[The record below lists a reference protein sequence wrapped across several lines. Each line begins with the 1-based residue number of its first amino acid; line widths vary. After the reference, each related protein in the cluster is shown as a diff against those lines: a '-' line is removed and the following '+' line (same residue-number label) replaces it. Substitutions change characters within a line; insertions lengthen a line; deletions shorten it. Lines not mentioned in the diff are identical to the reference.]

1 VNEEALAVGNEMT
14 PEEMIP
20 SADTAMDIVEPT
32 PAESEAAETEIVTDE
47 AEAATEMEPAV
58 ETEVVAEAAEAVT
71 EAAEAEMAE
80 VYKTPGVDQMMR
92 KKVEAVLFVTD
103 KALHAQAIARII
115 NVDVQLVRQAILELI
130 EQYES
135 RETALEIVQDNGYVI
150 EVKPEFASIMQ
161 EFLPL
166 DIPTSLLR
174 TLSAIAIRA
183 PVAQSEIVQMRG
195 ASAYDHIKDL
205 VERDLIHKKEE
216 GRSPI
221 LSTTKKFQQYFRLS
235 SDGSEL
241 RKYVK
246 QQERLLA
253 AQAEER
259 RKREEEAMALAAGGE
274 GAAAGEDGAQ
284 LKLPV
289 SSRASIPEGP
299 IIQIQ
304 RETPRRTQNKEA
316 AETEAS
322 ADATEAP
329 AAETELQDFTPD
341 DSGSLTD

>member
-1 VNEEALAVGNEMT
+1 MSEETLAIGQELT
-14 PEEMIP
+14 PEEMVP
-20 SADTAMDIVEPT
+20 GELMPNELTTGVDAE
-32 PAESEAAETEIVTDE
+32 ESEESLLKIQEVQE
-47 AEAATEMEPAV
+47 APV
-58 ETEVVAEAAEAVT
+58 L
-71 EAAEAEMAE
+71 
-80 VYKTPGVDQMMR
+80 DQELLN
-92 KKVEAVLFVTD
+92 KVEAVLFATD
-103 KALHAQAIARII
+103 KPLHAQAIARII
-115 NVDVQLVRQAILELI
+115 NIDVQLVRQAIIELI

-135 RETALEIVQDNGYVI
+135 RKTALEIVQDNGYVI
-150 EVKPEFASIMQ
+150 EVKPEFSTIMQ

-174 TLSAIAIRA
+174 TLSIIAIRA

-195 ASAYDHIKDL
+195 ASAYDHIRDL

-259 RKREEEAMALAAGGE
+259 RKREEEAAALAATDGE
-274 GAAAGEDGAQ
+274 AQ
-284 LKLPV
+284 GTEEGSAIAIQAKLPV
-289 SSRASIPEGP
+289 MSRESIPRTP
-299 IIQIQ
+299 ILEIQ
-304 RETPRRTQNKEA
+304 REHSLRSQSAEMQDDVQVESVESESSA
-316 AETEAS
+316 AESTVPES
-322 ADATEAP
+322 A
-329 AAETELQDFTPD
+329 ELQDFTPD
-341 DSGSLTD
+341 DTGSLTD